1 MRRRLAEPAR
11 DWQIPGILVVYW
23 ETAAEQ
29 LHFTADATSAFHTP
43 VAAVS
48 RT

>member
-1 MRRRLAEPAR
+1 MPANSAARALCLAAPVSVGGA
-11 DWQIPGILVVYW
+11 IYL
-23 ETAAEQ
+23 
-29 LHFTADATSAFHTP
+29 TADATSAFHTP